1 MANIDE
7 QTLQSYYDS
16 RNYAAAAEY
25 LRTAVAKDYRSQ
37 QQLNAHI
44 RQLERD
50 AAIQQSMCAGLDN
63 NQKEAYTFMQSING
77 NGVIPRNRTLKINGV
92 DTQESNSYGTN
103 YLSYINSL
111 KGNDGKALD
120 RIAVTINSDDD
131 LHLLASSLGYD
142 NINSNDLGISYQ
154 ALGDGKHRVIIS
166 RDNKNL
172 YKLLSTVNN
181 LSSKSALA
189 IADGIATYTAA
200 GTATGTALGTGVGSV
215 FGGIGAAPGAV
226 VGALVGAGTG
236 LATGIGNEIYDA
248 VINSNRFDIYGI
260 SPDGKF
266 YDKDNFNYDSLE
278 NAIAE
283 VDKANE
289 IYNSVNEAKQQEQTF
304 TTETVVTQFLGAGH
318 AEAYKA
324 LQQGK
329 IDQVTY
335 DKIAKNWEDAYDRL
349 ISSADFTKHQVYAWS
364 ADSGE
369 GVNLTKVDNGDVPDL
384 KGEVLLAMKEGRVSK
399 TLCVKDGEIG
409 TLLTITPQTDK
420 NGDWSDGK
428 GDIQKQ
434 IFIQGLFEGTAEQAF
449 EADTKTKAARQ
460 NADMKR
466 WNYEQTL
473 SNGVTVGYSGGV
485 PYMKKPNANNS
496 TDIAECSE
504 DDLLRNLNESAIL
517 ENSVLEVLA
526 NLDDSGNLPYQT
538 INGKRVRPTI
548 ESMLNAYSIAATNE
562 MLPKGSTTERER
574 IQYQNNMY
582 NAMQALYNRYYNYQ
596 HN

>member
-50 AAIQQSMCAGLDN
+50 AAIQKSIYNGLDD
-63 NQKEAYTFMQSING
+63 NQKEAYAFMQG
-77 NGVIPRNRTLKINGV
+77 LNGVGTIPRNRTITINGV
-92 DTQESNSYGTN
+92 KTKEVNRYGTN
-103 YLSYINSL
+103 YLNYMNSL
-111 KGNDGKALD
+111 KSNDGTALD
-120 RIAVTINSDDD
+120 RIAIDINSEDD
-131 LHLLASSLGYD
+131 LSRLTSTLGLQ
-142 NINSNDLGISYQ
+142 NINSNDMGISYQ
-154 ALGDGKHRVIIS
+154 PLVNGKHRIILS

-172 YKLLSTVNN
+172 YKVLSAVESI
-181 LSSKSALA
+181 SSRSGWD
-189 IADGIATYTAA
+189 IADNIA
-200 GTATGTALGTGVGSV
+200 GKTALGTGM
-215 FGGIGAAPGAV
+215 GAAGGAVVGVVGAGPGAV
-226 VGALVGAGTG
+226 VGAGVGLGT
-236 LATGIGNEIYDA
+236 AIGEEI
-248 VINSNRFDIYGI
+248 VNSLIGSDRFNIYGVAP
-260 SPDGKF
+260 SGNVYSTDE
-266 YDKDNFNYDSLE
+266 FNYDNLE
-278 NAIAE
+278 AAMEE
-283 VDKANE
+283 VSKAND
-289 IYNSVNEAKQQEQTF
+289 IYSDINLVKESQQTF
-304 TTETVVTQFLGAGH
+304 TTKTVVTQFLGAGH
-318 AEAYKA
+318 AEAFKA

-329 IDQVTY
+329 IDPTTY
-335 DKIAKNWEDAYDRL
+335 DKIAQNWEDAYDRL
-349 ISSADFTKHQVYAWS
+349 ISGADFTKHEVYAWS

-369 GVNLTKVDNGDVPDL
+369 GVNLTKVDNADVPDL

-399 TLCVKDGEIG
+399 ALCIKDGEIG

-420 NGDWSDGK
+420 NGEWSEGK
-428 GDIQKQ
+428 GDVQKQ

-449 EADTKTKAARQ
+449 EADTKSKAARQ

-466 WNYEQTL
+466 WNYEQKL
-473 SNGVTVGYSGGV
+473 STGVTVGYSEGS
-485 PYMKKPNANNS
+485 PYIKAPDAKGNMS
-496 TDIAECSE
+496 ISSISE
-504 DDLLRNLNESAIL
+504 EDMVRNLNENAIL

-526 NLDDSGNLPYQT
+526 NIDENGELPYQT
-538 INGKRVRPTI
+538 INGRRVRPTI

-562 MLPKGSTTERER
+562 LYPKGSTTERER